1 MQSKAKS
8 DESKNKTNKQQ
19 KMENK
24 TKKNNERCE
33 ESSHATMQTYVIAK
47 EESCPK
53 MELYI
58 LK

>member
-24 TKKNNERCE
+24 TKRCE